1 MTDPPRPPLPP
12 LGRPLG
18 NPRRRT
24 NEATPAPPLPPR
36 TWTRT
41 RSTNMARR
49 AGAQASVDENV
60 DEAPLV
66 ALCVPDGSR
75 GEGVQGVVA
84 TSTDVLSR
92 MDAGSAL
99 AHDHGTG
106 VDYLAVE
113 HLRAQSLRVR
123 ITPVLAG
130 TTGFRLGHLF
140 TPLRRRPREWTPPL
154 LWPCLRSASCS
165 CCEASWASGQWR

>member
-49 AGAQASVDENV
+49 AGAKASVDENV
-60 DEAPLV
+60 DEAPNV
-66 ALCVPDGSR
+66 ALRVPDGSR
-75 GEGVQGVVA
+75 GEGVQGIVV
-84 TSTDVLSR
+84 TSNDGQSQMHSGSVLVHSY
-92 MDAGSAL
+92 
-99 AHDHGTG
+99 GT
-106 VDYLAVE
+106 
-113 HLRAQSLRVR
+113 
-123 ITPVLAG
+123 
-130 TTGFRLGHLF
+130 
-140 TPLRRRPREWTPPL
+140 
-154 LWPCLRSASCS
+154 
-165 CCEASWASGQWR
+165 

>member
-49 AGAQASVDENV
+49 AGAQASVDE
-60 DEAPLV
+60 APLV
-66 ALCVPDGSR
+66 ALRVPDGSG

-106 VDYLAVE
+106 VDYLTVE

-140 TPLRRRPREWTPPL
+140 TP
-154 LWPCLRSASCS
+154 
-165 CCEASWASGQWR
+165 